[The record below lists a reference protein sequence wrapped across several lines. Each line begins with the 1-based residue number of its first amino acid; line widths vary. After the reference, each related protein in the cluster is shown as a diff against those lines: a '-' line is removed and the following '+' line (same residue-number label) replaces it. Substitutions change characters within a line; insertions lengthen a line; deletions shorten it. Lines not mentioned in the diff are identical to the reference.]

1 MLDSWALQVISFS
14 SHTHTPG
21 LMSSLCEKLCIFYF
35 LCDISSPTSCPH
47 AAMQSSDGFLSILRT
62 INIFHLLDDYRKTI
76 REENLFWKLFGLSL
90 KIFLLCGSDGKSSD
104 CNVGDLGSIPG
115 SGRSPGE
122 GNGNPLQQYLFQK
135 LFGLSLD
142 MGSWAVFLPH
152 TKNKVLTFLE
162 IILYWKKEAINYP
175 TNICIL
181 GNNCKF
187 L

>member
-1 MLDSWALQVISFS
+1 MLDSWALQVIYFSF
-14 SHTHTPG
+14 HTHTPG
-21 LMSSLCEKLCIFYF
+21 LMASLCEKLCIFYF
-35 LCDISSPTSCPH
+35 LCDISSPTFCPH

-76 REENLFWKLFGLSL
+76 HKE
-90 KIFLLCGSDGKSSD
+90 
-104 CNVGDLGSIPG
+104 
-115 SGRSPGE
+115 
-122 GNGNPLQQYLFQK
+122 YLFQK

-152 TKNKVLTFLE
+152 TRTKVLTFVE
-162 IILYWKKEAINYP
+162 IILYWKKEATNYP

-181 GNNCKF
+181 GSNCNF